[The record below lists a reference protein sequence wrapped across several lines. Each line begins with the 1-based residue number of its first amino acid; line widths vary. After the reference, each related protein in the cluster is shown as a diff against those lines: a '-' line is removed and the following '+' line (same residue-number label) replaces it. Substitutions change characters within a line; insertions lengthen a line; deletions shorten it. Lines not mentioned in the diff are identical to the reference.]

1 MIRCLYI
8 IADDFFHLLQD
19 NKHFIEQNPDLSIE
33 ILQATQA
40 PQQNPLSPPPDRP
53 PLLTANLLD
62 ATSSGSRCSNRGPR
76 RQHVVRANNEGQDVR
91 EAAHPAGGV
100 TEGGQQVSHGE
111 RGRRDG
117 GQTRSGEGL

>member
-1 MIRCLYI
+1 M

-19 NKHFIEQNPDLSIE
+19 NRHAIKQKPDLLNLYF
-33 ILQATQA
+33 LQATQA
-40 PQQNPLSPPPDRP
+40 PQQNPLSPPPHRP

-62 ATSSGSRCSNRGPR
+62 ATSSGGRCSNRGPR
-76 RQHVVRANNEGQDVR
+76 RQHVVRANDEGQDVR

-117 GQTRSGEGL
+117 GQTRSGEGLK